1 MKITTRRTAPEDLEE
16 LQALFVETIRATCS
30 NDYNKDQINAWT
42 ASVENIDR
50 WNRLISHQ
58 YSIVAE
64 IDSKIVGLAALDDP
78 EYLDFLYVHKDYQ
91 RRGIANVL
99 FDELKLESLHQGHY
113 KLISDVSIT
122 AKQFFESKGF
132 EVVKE
137 NKKEIRGVEITN
149 YRMKEA

>member
-16 LQALFVETIRATCS
+16 LQALFVDTIRATCS

-91 RRGIANVL
+91 RKGIANVL

-122 AKQFFESKGF
+122 AKPFFESKGF

-137 NKKEIRGVEITN
+137 NKKEVRGVEITN

>member
-1 MKITTRRTAPEDLEE
+1 MKITTRRTVHEDLEE

-99 FDELKLESLHQGHY
+99 FDELKLESLHQGRY

-122 AKQFFESKGF
+122 AKPFFESKGF

-137 NKKEIRGVEITN
+137 NKKEVRGVEIIN
-149 YRMKEA
+149 YRMKES

>member
-16 LQALFVETIRATCS
+16 LQALFVDTIRATCS

-132 EVVKE
+132 EVVKQ

>member
-16 LQALFVETIRATCS
+16 LQALFVDTIRATCS

>member
-16 LQALFVETIRATCS
+16 LQALFVDTIRATCS

-64 IDSKIVGLAALDDP
+64 IDNKIVGLAALDDP

>member
-58 YSIVAE
+58 YSIIAE

-91 RRGIANVL
+91 RKGIANIL
-99 FDELKLESLHQGHY
+99 YDEMKLESLHQGHY

-122 AKQFFESKGF
+122 AKPFFESKGF

>member
-16 LQALFVETIRATCS
+16 LQALFVDTIRATCS

-64 IDSKIVGLAALDDP
+64 IDRKIVGLAALDDP
-78 EYLDFLYVHKDYQ
+78 EYLDFLYVHKD
-91 RRGIANVL
+91 
-99 FDELKLESLHQGHY
+99 
-113 KLISDVSIT
+113 
-122 AKQFFESKGF
+122 
-132 EVVKE
+132 
-137 NKKEIRGVEITN
+137 
-149 YRMKEA
+149 